1 MAEVVIYT
9 RDFCY
14 YSDAAR
20 ELLTRKGVAF
30 KEINATGQRELR
42 AEMIEKANGAST
54 FPQVFI
60 GDTHVG
66 GCDELYALEEAGQ
79 LDALIGA
86 YGLLMNG
93 SSKFRVALIQMRSG
107 RTPAAN
113 LDAAV
118 KMIGQAKEGGAD
130 YVQ

>member
-30 KEINATGQRELR
+30 TEINATGNRDLR
-42 AEMIEKANGAST
+42 REMIERANGGST

-60 GDTHVG
+60 GETHVG
-66 GCDELYALEEAGQ
+66 GCDELYALEDAGK
-79 LDALIGA
+79 LDAL
-86 YGLLMNG
+86 L
-93 SSKFRVALIQMRSG
+93 
-107 RTPAAN
+107 AA
-113 LDAAV
+113 
-118 KMIGQAKEGGAD
+118 
-130 YVQ
+130 